1 MIRHLI
7 LGASVVLPAVSL
19 PALAEGEVRTA
30 AQVTVVEQPLVVVR
44 PEDEALRAQLLKK
57 DVLIEITYWGEPVK
71 DATVYLRGKSFDLK
85 YDRGLEATD
94 KLLRDQR
101 LTGIYVFPKVLHG
114 AYLLDISVNFRN
126 RRYEIQREIV
136 VDDDLLEPGRRLM
149 VQIERSKDPPPVPP
163 PPPPAP

>member
-7 LGASVVLPAVSL
+7 LGVSVVLPAVSL

-71 DATVYLRGKSFDLK
+71 DATVYLRGKGFDLK

-101 LTGIYVFPKVLHG
+101 LTGIYVF
-114 AYLLDISVNFRN
+114 
-126 RRYEIQREIV
+126 
-136 VDDDLLEPGRRLM
+136 
-149 VQIERSKDPPPVPP
+149 
-163 PPPPAP
+163 

>member
-7 LGASVVLPAVSL
+7 LGLGVLPVAAAL
-19 PALAEGEVRTA
+19 PAAAQAEVRTA
-30 AQVTVVEQPLVVVR
+30 AQVAIVEEPPIR
-44 PEDEALRAQLLKK
+44 ADEEALRAQLLKK

-71 DATVYLRGKSFDLK
+71 DATVFLRGKSFDLK

-101 LTGIYVFPKVLHG
+101 LNGIYVFPRVLHG

-149 VQIERSKDPPPVPP
+149 IQIERSKDPPPAPP